1 MSAGLALGPPP
12 GHARAMADAVQQDQ
26 AEPVSV
32 VVAGNRLTL
41 LADGP
46 TRLDALI
53 ALIDG
58 AKQSLRVL
66 YYIFLDD
73 SAGTRVRDALIAA
86 SGRGVQVSLLVDG
99 FGATTSKPFWQ
110 PLLDSDVRFCRF
122 SPRYGRRYLLRN
134 HQKLALADGRKVI
147 IGGFNISD
155 DYFGTIESGA
165 WRDLGLQ
172 VEGDSTACLVKYFDD
187 LFRWAR
193 APDASIR
200 DMRRMLQQHS
210 VTEGKLHW
218 LFGGPTRRL
227 SPWARAMRRDM
238 RQARRIDIIAAYF
251 APSPSMLV
259 RIGRIARNG
268 EARVIAAAKSD
279 HAVAVD
285 AARNFYWWLLKRG
298 VQVYEYAATKLHT
311 KLFVVDEVVHIGSAN
326 LDMRSLFLNLEM
338 MLRVDDSEFSAAMRR
353 FVDGEI
359 ANSDR
364 ITLASHRKQRT
375 LLNRLRWAIAYFVV
389 AIADYRI
396 TRRLNFGFEKAA
408 IPER

>member
-1 MSAGLALGPPP
+1 
-12 GHARAMADAVQQDQ
+12 MAEAEQQDQ

-46 TRLDALI
+46 ARLEALI
-53 ALIDG
+53 ALIDD
-58 AKQSLRVL
+58 ARESLRVL

-73 SAGTRVRDALIAA
+73 VSGTRVRDALIAA
-86 SGRGVQVSLLVDG
+86 SGRGLKVSLLVDG
-99 FGATTSKPFWQ
+99 FGATASKPFWQ

-155 DYFGTIESGA
+155 DYFGTVESGA

-172 VEGDSTACLVKYFDD
+172 VEGDSTACLTKYFDD
-187 LFRWAR
+187 LFGWAR

-200 DMRRMLQQHS
+200 DMRHMLQQHS
-210 VTEGKLHW
+210 ITEGKLHW

-238 RQARRIDIIAAYF
+238 RRAKRIDIIAAYF

-259 RIGRIARNG
+259 RIGRIARYG
-268 EARVIAAAKSD
+268 EARLIAAAKSD

-285 AARNFYWWLLKRG
+285 AARNFYGWLLKRG
-298 VQVYEYAATKLHT
+298 VKVFEYTATKLHT
-311 KLFVVDEVVHIGSAN
+311 KLFLVDEVVHIGSAN

-338 MLRVDDSEFSAAMRR
+338 MLRVDDEEFSAAMRR

-359 ANSDR
+359 ANSDQ
-364 ITLASHRKQRT
+364 ITLAAHRKKRT
-375 LLNRLRWAIAYFVV
+375 FLNRLRWAIAYFVV

-396 TRRLNFGFEKAA
+396 TRRLNFGIEKAVK
-408 IPER
+408 I